1 MGQELVQD
9 GYYKFSIPSDGIKI
23 GQAATGVKIVARA
36 VVKAEKGNEGF
47 LQVRLEYGLT
57 GDLDKVARKHTKEG
71 EQAVKKADAMM
82 MPKGKKKKAAKKK
95 MPKGFMKGKK
105 AQMME

>member
-1 MGQELVQD
+1 MATKKKPGRKAKPTPMALPEAPCVHERLDWQKKDMARELVLQHPTV
-9 GYYKFSIPSDGIKI
+9 KKI
-23 GQAATGVKIVARA
+23 HERI
-36 VVKAEKGNEGF
+36 
-47 LQVRLEYGLT
+47 T